1 MTSVSVVVPVKDGA
15 RYLPQ
20 LIDAVHAAGDVE
32 LLVIDSGSRDG
43 SAELARAAG
52 ATVHEIAPQEF
63 GHGRTRN
70 LGMELTSSEVV
81 CFLTQDA
88 VPAPGWLAAHLEALE
103 LGERVGAS
111 YGPHLAWPDTSPMI
125 ARELEQFFASMSPDG
140 EPVLQRSGDL
150 TFLSNVNAAYRREC
164 WEEIRFDDVAY
175 AEDQAFGRALLEAGW
190 AKAYHPRAAVTHAHD
205 YGPVEFAQRYFDEY
219 RGLRETIGHIE
230 PARPGRALRDVRAG
244 VAADRRWMAERHW
257 PAGRRA
263 AWTARSLLHH
273 GSRKAAAIAATRPE
287 RLPAGLE
294 RRLSLEGR
302 ATAASAAAAA
312 EPGHAGAGT
321 ARPATPAGGALTVP
335 RYAAIR
341 RYAQQ
346 GATPLAPRE
355 PGVADRDRLHL
366 AFLIPPFRRGSGG
379 HSSIFQ
385 LILRLE
391 RMGHDCTVWVLDP
404 SGNAHVD
411 RAGVIRRNIV
421 DWFAPIEAPV
431 YTDLAD
437 WHGADVCVAT
447 GWDTAH
453 QVAVLP
459 GCGARAYLIH
469 DHEPEFFATSAERL
483 WAEQTY
489 SLGLYPISGSD
500 WLRDLVAERYG
511 TPGTSFRFGVD
522 HDTYRLLPVERR
534 RDTVLFY
541 SRAATPRRAVP
552 LGVLALEELCSRR
565 PDTRVIGFGQT
576 DVLKA
581 GFASGSLGVASPA
594 RLAEAYAEATVGL
607 CLSLTNYSLI
617 PQEMM
622 ACGLPCVDVAGLS
635 SEAVF
640 GADGPVEL
648 AAADPVALA
657 DAIERLL
664 DGGDLWQHR
673 SEAGLAFVA
682 DASWDTAAE
691 QVETGLREALR
702 SVTARAAQP

>member
-1 MTSVSVVVPVKDGA
+1 MTGVSVVVPVKDGA

-20 LIDAVHAAGDVE
+20 LIEAVRAAGDVE

-43 SAELARAAG
+43 SVELARAAG
-52 ATVHEIAPQEF
+52 ATVHEIGPEEF

-70 LGMELTSSEVV
+70 LGMELTSGEVV

-103 LGERVGAS
+103 LGDRVGAS
-111 YGPHLAWPDTSPMI
+111 YGPHLPWPDTSPMI
-125 ARELEQFFASMSPDG
+125 ARELEQFFASMAPDG
-140 EPVLQRSGDL
+140 EPVLHRRGDL
-150 TFLSNVNAAYRREC
+150 SFLSNVNAAYRREC
-164 WEEIRFDDVAY
+164 WAEIRFDDVPY
-175 AEDQAFGRALLEAGW
+175 AEDQAFGRAMLDAGW

-219 RGLRETIGHIE
+219 RGLRETVGHVE
-230 PARPGRALRDVRAG
+230 PARPGGALRDVRAG

-287 RLPAGLE
+287 RLPESLE
-294 RRLSLEGR
+294 RALSLEGR
-302 ATAASAAAAA
+302 ASGDANGLGPDAASQPADGGAAAL
-312 EPGHAGAGT
+312 AGP
-321 ARPATPAGGALTVP
+321 ARGALAVP
-335 RYAAIR
+335 RYAAIL

-346 GATPLAPRE
+346 GPAPLAPRE
-355 PGVADRDRLHL
+355 PGAAERDRLHL

-411 RAGVIRRNIV
+411 RAAVIRRNIV

-431 YTDLAD
+431 YTDLGA

-522 HDTYRLLPVERR
+522 HDTYRLLPVQRR
-534 RDTVLFY
+534 QDTVLFY
-541 SRAATPRRAVP
+541 GRAATPRRAVP
-552 LGVLALEELCSRR
+552 LGILALEELYSRR
-565 PDTRVIGFGQT
+565 PGTRIVGFGQT
-576 DVLKA
+576 DTLKA
-581 GFASGSLGVASPA
+581 GFPTESLGVATPA

-657 DAIERLL
+657 DAMERLL
-664 DGGDLWQHR
+664 DGGDLWQRR
-673 SEAGLAFVA
+673 SEAGLDFVA
-682 DASWDTAAE
+682 DASWDTAAD
-691 QVETGLREALR
+691 QVERGLREALR
-702 SVTARAAQP
+702 VGVASR

>member
-1 MTSVSVVVPVKDGA
+1 MTRVSVVVPVKDGA
-15 RYLPQ
+15 RYLGQ
-20 LIDAVHAAGDVE
+20 LIEAVHSSGDVE
-32 LLVIDSGSRDG
+32 LLAIDSGSRDG
-43 SAELARAAG
+43 SVELARAAG
-52 ATVHEIAPQEF
+52 ATVHEIPPGEF

-70 LGMELTSSEVV
+70 LGMELTSGEVV

-88 VPAPGWLAAHLEALE
+88 VPAAGWLDAHLEALA

-111 YGPHLAWPDTSPMI
+111 YGPHLPWPDTSPMI
-125 ARELEQFFASMSPDG
+125 ARELEQFFATMSADG
-140 EPVLQRSGDL
+140 GPALQRRGDL

-164 WEEIRFDDVAY
+164 WEEIRFDEVAY
-175 AEDQAFGRALLEAGW
+175 AEDQAFGRAMLEAGW
-190 AKAYHPRAAVTHAHD
+190 TKAYHPRAAVIHAHD
-205 YGPVEFAQRYFDEY
+205 YGPVEFARRYFDEY

-244 VAADRRWMAERHW
+244 VAADRRWMSEHRW

-273 GSRKAAAIAATRPE
+273 TSRKAAAIAATRPE

-302 ATAASAAAAA
+302 TSVARNASQRA
-312 EPGHAGAGT
+312 EAG
-321 ARPATPAGGALTVP
+321 RPATPPARGALAVP
-335 RYAAIR
+335 RYAAIL
-341 RYAQQ
+341 RYAEH
-346 GATPLAPRE
+346 GPAPLAPRAAGAAE
-355 PGVADRDRLHL
+355 RDRLHL
-366 AFLIPPFRRGSGG
+366 AFLVPPFRRGSGG

-391 RMGHDCTVWVLDP
+391 RMGHTCTVWVLDP
-404 SGNAHVD
+404 SGDAHVD

-421 DWFAPIEAPV
+421 DWFAPIQAPV
-431 YTDLAD
+431 FTDLAD
-437 WHGADVCVAT
+437 WHGADVAVAT

-453 QVAVLP
+453 QVAILP
-459 GCGARAYLIH
+459 GCGGRAYLIH

-522 HDTYRLLPVERR
+522 HGTYRVLPVRR
-534 RDTVLFY
+534 RQDTVLFY

-552 LGVLALEELCSRR
+552 LGVLALEELCARR
-565 PDTRVIGFGQT
+565 PDTRVVGFGQH
-576 DVLKA
+576 DALRA
-581 GFASGSLGVASPA
+581 GFASESLGVASPA

-648 AAADPVALA
+648 AEPDPVAIA

-664 DGGDLWQHR
+664 DGGDRWRHR

-682 DASWDTAAE
+682 DASWDIAAR
-691 QVETGLREALR
+691 QVEGGLREALR
-702 SVTARAAQP
+702 ASASSARA